1 MAENKSIHD
10 EIAQEKKS
18 MNDGARRLAEDNAK
32 NAFLAAK
39 KRADELRDAAI
50 KDEIDK
56 IMKDAVE
63 RYDPKKGTSITKQAI
78 FEDKLKSVMGS
89 EQSSIHDWKSS
100 MMALTSVLSAFVAAV
115 NQDVNELTAPYLVP
129 LKHALKN
136 GVIDMKDTLLNK
148 LRGDPRVDLP
158 TLVHDVKI
166 GKGNKLEVK
175 LHAGGEMMRPQEHGA
190 LVAQWLN
197 ERGLERDPDNMDG
210 FRTKEGHQPLPADVF
225 NKLKNDPNNGLNEF
239 LNRASVKLPHGLRT
253 LVALWLNER
262 GYEIDPN
269 NQEGFRSKEGHEP
282 LTAEV
287 FNELKNDPDNGL
299 NEFLNRASEVQYR
312 EELDDNQALTSTMAC
327 SF

>member
-1 MAENKSIHD
+1 MADDRSIQD
-10 EIAQEKKS
+10 EIAQKKQS
-18 MNDGARRLAEDNAK
+18 MDEGARGLAEDNAK
-32 NAFLAAK
+32 KAFLAAK
-39 KRADELRDAAI
+39 KQADELRSAAI
-50 KDEIDK
+50 ADEIDK
-56 IMKDAVE
+56 IKKDAVE
-63 RYDPKKGTSITKQAI
+63 RYDKKGNPITKQAI

-100 MMALTSVLSAFVAAV
+100 MMALISVLAAFVAAV
-115 NQDVNELTAPYLVP
+115 NQEVNEKTAPYLVP

-136 GVIDMKDTLLNK
+136 GVIDMKDTLLDK

-166 GKGNKLEVK
+166 GDDNKLAVNLRADE
-175 LHAGGEMMRPQEHGA
+175 Q
-190 LVAQWLN
+190 QLN
-197 ERGLERDPDNMDG
+197 EQE
-210 FRTKEGHQPLPADVF
+210 
-225 NKLKNDPNNGLNEF
+225 
-239 LNRASVKLPHGLRT
+239 KLPQGLRT

-269 NQEGFRSKEGHEP
+269 NEEGFRSKEGHEP

-312 EELDDNQALTSTMAC
+312 EELEDDGPSPH
-327 SF
+327 